1 MANISTTDRKAM
13 RQQRKR
19 QRQRDR
25 QKIRN
30 ERDWDSYSNERYPL
44 KRNYLPSW

>member
-1 MANISTTDRKAM
+1 MANIGPTDRKAM

-19 QRQRDR
+19 QRKRDR
-25 QKIRN
+25 QKIRT
-30 ERDWDSYSNERYPL
+30 ERDWDGYSHERYPL